1 MVGKFYFNFKTL
13 ILIYSIVF
21 ILKEKNCA
29 LSKDLFLIESFD
41 WERVEI
47 IKRSNKWKKSTF
59 NELNQRSEILLF
71 Y

>member
-1 MVGKFYFNFKTL
+1 MVGKFYFNFKTQ

-21 ILKEKNCA
+21 ILKEKNYA
-29 LSKDLFLIESFD
+29 LSKDLILIESFD

>member
-1 MVGKFYFNFKTL
+1 MMGRFCFNFKTQ

-21 ILKEKNCA
+21 ILKERNCA

-41 WERVEI
+41 GERVGI
-47 IKRSNKWKKSTF
+47 IIRSDKWKKSTF